1 MWMSSR
7 RTFVETAL
15 TALALSALASSGEGG
30 QLSQQ
35 PQRRRRVLVFD
46 VNETL
51 LDINVLA
58 PHFTRVFGSAEA
70 LRDWFSNVLLYSNV
84 LTLAGCGY
92 RKHGTPCID

>member
-1 MWMSSR
+1 MSSR

-15 TALALSALASSGEGG
+15 TALALSALSSEGG
-30 QLSQQ
+30 QRSQQ

-51 LDINVLA
+51 LDINALA
-58 PHFTRVFGSAEA
+58 PHFTRVFGGADA

-84 LTLAGCGY
+84 LTLAGPYAEFAAIG
-92 RKHGTPCID
+92 GAVLD